1 MKFLERFSLG
11 TANFL
16 STYGLSNSHVN
27 LDELNR
33 ILEYC
38 SKVGIKNIDTASRY
52 GDIEQYLLV
61 NSSMDYF
68 VSTKI
73 EYQNE
78 EKFINEIKRL
88 SNFPISYL
96 YLHNFDYF
104 IAEKPVNR
112 TAILRQNLEKFQMK
126 VLLGA
131 SIYTSE
137 EFQAAIDLN
146 LDVIQ
151 FPNNI
156 LDGRFRALKD
166 QAREQNIKLIG
177 RSIFLQGILLR
188 DHPHRLLNY
197 SILRKYSEDIL
208 KIQEETGKSR
218 LELLLI
224 KAIADDSV
232 DEVIFGVS
240 SLGQLIKLIDIVNA
254 NKKVD
259 FKIVE
264 KLNDLAIFDEQV
276 LNPRNWNV

>member
-38 SKVGIKNIDTASRY
+38 SKVGIRNIDTASRY

-104 IAEKPVNR
+104 IAEKPVTR
-112 TAILRQNLEKFQMK
+112 TAILRQNLEKFQMN

-188 DHPHRLLNY
+188 DHPHQLLSY
-197 SILRKYSEDIL
+197 SILRKYSEDIM

-232 DEVIFGVS
+232 DEVIFGIS

-264 KLNDLAIFDEQV
+264 KLNDLAILDEQV

>member
-16 STYGLSNSHVN
+16 STYGLSNSHVS

-104 IAEKPVNR
+104 IAEKPVTR